1 MTIMTRARCAAGL
14 LVALGPGDTAITER
28 GGATATQR
36 GTGTYDG
43 PSLNPQNPNG
53 RKGRVGPELGRMDA
67 EPQGSRE
74 GRGGDGLESRG
85 KHGAGTAAGPR
96 SGGAVVNLRRQTRRW
111 VAQQRD
117 RARGR
122 RARHGIKGKTRGT
135 VYVPKWQDVAS
146 QRKWAKKWEKSR
158 LRRRKRQRRRRRR
171 QLWRLRPGGGGVVL
185 VAARRRTAL
194 EGEATRW
201 SKEVG
206 AGTQKPIN
214 WWKPVRTGT

>member
-36 GTGTYDG
+36 GTGAYDG

-85 KHGAGTAAGPR
+85 KHGAGTAAEPR
-96 SGGAVVNLRRQTRRW
+96 SGGAAVSLRRQTRRR

-146 QRKWAKKWEKSR
+146 HRSGRRSGRSR
-158 LRRRKRQRRRRRR
+158 VYDDANAND
-171 QLWRLRPGGGGVVL
+171 GDDDDVCGVCDP
-185 VAARRRTAL
+185 
-194 EGEATRW
+194 
-201 SKEVG
+201 EVG
-206 AGTQKPIN
+206 RRLG
-214 WWKPVRTGT
+214 GS